1 MKKVISI
8 ILFLTGLNLTSHA
21 QTEVKIRTSA
31 VCSMCKQKLE
41 SELAYEKGVKFAKVN
56 LDDKMLT
63 VNYND
68 KKTSAEKIKI
78 AIIKLGYNADEMK
91 ADSIAYWNLPECC
104 RNPNVPHKE

>member
-1 MKKVISI
+1 MKKIISI
-8 ILFLTGLNLTSHA
+8 ILILTGININANA
-21 QTEVKIRTSA
+21 QTEIKIKTSA
-31 VCSMCKQKLE
+31 ECNMCKKKLE

-68 KKTSAEKIKI
+68 KKTSAEKIKS
-78 AIIKLGYNADEMK
+78 AISKLGYDADEIK
-91 ADSIAYWNLPECC
+91 ADSIAYSNLPECC